1 MFQAGKARERKEGEA
16 TEELLNPEV
25 LLWSTYVETSQYDL
39 LYLEVFVCL

>member
-1 MFQAGKARERKEGEA
+1 MERKVGKA